1 MTADLPTGVLSQQLG
16 DLIAGR
22 RVRAALFTTFAFDPG
37 FFELHVLPLLFP
49 IPFRQA
55 DKVKRIQ
62 LEDALRDVAHL
73 AVYFDQTAIA
83 RDCEPAQLDYRRI
96 DVRRRT
102 GVFHP
107 KIVCLLVEK
116 PREEDEE
123 HGGPHLSLL
132 VGVLSANLTRAGWW
146 ENVECAHFEEIS
158 DRDVDDSRV
167 SFRTDLLGLLGE
179 VRRAAG
185 AGEDQ
190 GALEAVRHFLLHRTQ
205 KRGFSNVS
213 SQGRWFT
220 RIFYGQKRFSDWLC
234 DLRLDRTEWNLEVVS
249 PYFPAAGVTPLAE
262 LIELLEPRETR
273 IHLPVDADGSALV
286 SAETYEQVQELGAV
300 WSALPTEFVSRGRG
314 ADAARQP
321 PRFVHAKIY
330 RLWGKGVG
338 EVLIIGSVNLTDA
351 AHSHR
356 RAGNLEAAWLVDT
369 FDSWPQRWWL
379 RPVEWEPEH
388 FSGEAEGE
396 DAESRDDGLDL
407 SLRFDWGSLV
417 LEYRLRQ
424 DAAAVVRICSTSG
437 TALEELRAEPGDTWQ
452 LAPTALAQALHE
464 HLASSSLV
472 VARSEEREWLLLV
485 REENVAHR
493 PSILSRLTPE
503 EILEYWSLLTPEQR
517 AALLERAAARELG
530 GAQLEGLELVV
541 DRLRGSQT
549 LFDRFAGVF
558 HAFGCLRR
566 FIALA
571 LEEGRSRDAEAR
583 LFGAKYDSLPS
594 LLEKEL
600 EADPEIARDPVMR
613 YVTFLCAQQLRAQVE
628 RDHPEFVAACGD
640 RTRHLEGHLRRLDEV
655 RAAIPLDDADGVEF
669 VSWYEEAFL
678 GGITQP

>member
-22 RVRAALFTTFAFDPG
+22 RVRAGFFTTFAFDPG

-73 AVYFDQTAIA
+73 AVYFDQTALA
-83 RDCEPAQLDYRRI
+83 RDAEPAQLDYRRI
-96 DVRRRT
+96 DLRRRT

-107 KIVCLLVEK
+107 KVVCLLLENPSK
-116 PREEDEE
+116 DDEE
-123 HGGPHLSLL
+123 GEDPKLSLL
-132 VGVLSANLTRAGWW
+132 AGIMSANLTRAGWW
-146 ENVECAHFEEIS
+146 ENVECAHFEEVS
-158 DRDVDDSRV
+158 DRDHDDSRI
-167 SFRTDLLGLLGE
+167 SFRADLLGLLGE

-185 AGEDQ
+185 DGEDQ
-190 GALEAVRHFLLHRTQ
+190 GALEAVHQFLLHRTQ
-205 KRGFSNVS
+205 KRAFSNVS
-213 SQGRWFT
+213 NQQCWFT
-220 RIFYGQKRFSDWLC
+220 RIFYGQQRFSDWLR
-234 DLRLDRTEWNLEVVS
+234 DLRLNRTDWNLEVVS
-249 PYFPAAGVTPLAE
+249 PYFPSTGVKPLAE
-262 LIELLEPRETR
+262 LIELIEPRETR

-286 SAETYEQVQELGAV
+286 SASTYEQVRELGAV
-300 WSALPTEFVSRGRG
+300 WSTFPAELVSRGRG
-314 ADAARQP
+314 ADAARQA

-338 EVLIIGSVNLTDA
+338 EVLIAGSVNLTDA

-356 RAGNLEAAWLVDT
+356 RAGNLEAAWLIDT
-369 FDSWPQRWWL
+369 FDSWRQRWWL

-396 DAESRDDGLDL
+396 EAEARDDGLDL
-407 SLRFDWGSLV
+407 SLRFDWASRT

-424 DAAAVVRICSTSG
+424 DAAAVVRICSAGG
-437 TALEELRAEPGDTWQ
+437 TALGDLQAEPGGAWRPAAPM
-452 LAPTALAQALHE
+452 LAHAIHA
-464 HLASSSLV
+464 HLPSSSLV
-472 VARSEEREWLLLV
+472 IARTEVREWMLLI

-517 AALLERAAARELG
+517 AALLERAASRELG
-530 GAQLEGLELVV
+530 GADLEGLGLVV
-541 DRLRGSQT
+541 DRLRGGQT

-566 FIALA
+566 YVAEAI
-571 LEEGRSRDAEAR
+571 EEGRARDAEAR

-600 EADPEIARDPVMR
+600 ESDPESPRDPVVR
-613 YVTFLCAQQLRAQVE
+613 YVTFLCAQQLRAQVA
-628 RDHPEFVAACGD
+628 RDHAGFVAACGD
-640 RTRHLEGHLRRLDEV
+640 RTRHLDAQLQRFAEV
-655 RAAIPLDDADGVEF
+655 RDAISLDDAEGREF
-669 VSWYEEAFL
+669 VDWYEDVFL
-678 GGITQP
+678 EGGVQP